1 MVEQV
6 NQNTEDIRRLEYWR
20 DGNGALGAEQRL
32 QAVEALISHVDAQA
46 QEGVRLIKE
55 HRAWHK
61 EVTKKA
67 WWVIGILVADMLIP
81 VAMRVLEAG

>member
-6 NQNTEDIRRLEYWR
+6 NRNTEDIRRLEYWR

-32 QAVEALISHVDAQA
+32 QAVETLISHVDAQA

-61 EVTKKA
+61 EVSKKA

>member
-6 NQNTEDIRRLEYWR
+6 QKNAEEIRLLQHWR

-32 QAVEALISHVDAQA
+32 QAVETLISHVDAQA

-61 EVTKKA
+61 GVSKKA